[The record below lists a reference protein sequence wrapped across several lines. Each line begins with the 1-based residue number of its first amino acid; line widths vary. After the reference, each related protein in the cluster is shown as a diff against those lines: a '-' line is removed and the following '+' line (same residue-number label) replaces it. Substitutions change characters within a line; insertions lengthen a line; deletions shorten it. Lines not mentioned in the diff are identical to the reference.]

1 MSDHDDDLDSTSVS
15 ETTVNPQ
22 SRDPDP
28 RRQANHIIS
37 AFRFQLLETAI
48 AWLELGQADT
58 LLIEVF
64 EDFDVQSGTGDTQL
78 TQVKHSA
85 SDRRLTLAS
94 KDSRDA
100 LRNYWKTSRAGLA
113 PGVSLLVHTNMQ
125 IGQERGGKLPD
136 GAAGIQYWQE
146 VREGADAGPLKTT
159 LLSVLPEGELR
170 TWLAT
175 GPDDDTIKS
184 RLIDRVTWKTAQAA
198 GSSQKALLTE
208 LIAGRLAALELP
220 VGLAPTCAASI
231 IDRVDIIASDTDA
244 SLRKLRVE
252 DLHAFLN
259 EVARSG
265 QHGHE
270 VTWSMSS
277 WTVSAEEIDLPAY
290 IAPREHLVGELANT
304 LTRTHAL
311 WLHGASGTG
320 KSTLAQQV
328 AAMDG
333 RRWLVA
339 EFRGQDQATET
350 LLRLD
355 RAYTDIAL
363 GSEVGGVILDD
374 VDVDVLAQHPRRFAR
389 FISWMNARGGAVMFT
404 CARTVSPTVLQSLG
418 LEPSAV
424 SNSPY
429 LTVEDV
435 IGVIKNT
442 DAPADIAD
450 AWGLF
455 IHTATSGG
463 HPQLVAAKIVSL
475 EHRDWPKEAL
485 TEDLSGQVSEAVEL
499 TRTEARRRLLNDA
512 TAEGRAFL
520 KRLGCI
526 LFKFDRATAIAS
538 ATIEPEIKEPA
549 ASLDLLTGPWIEPV
563 PSAPGFMRLSPLL
576 TGLHEDLG
584 EKTIKD
590 VRVGMLVSTIQRGP
604 IPYEALDSL
613 FWTAYS
619 AKQGWFFVKFFESSL
634 SFDEDKSEA
643 IAAKLGPIVY
653 LTTEEPLFPEE
664 PGTSHLLRL
673 MQVDIAAQNGEKT
686 LFQPIAIAAVREAR
700 LQDSKELQDAFTLMA
715 LFKILFSHG
724 TTLDWGLRL
733 TWISLFE
740 ALADREPD
748 LMARS
753 QSGAVQA
760 MKAEFG
766 EVTDVG
772 GFMLII
778 GAQAVESP
786 TELKALLVALDAL
799 EPALRTRRLAQLK
812 AFFKGYGLHVQ
823 SAWVR
828 VWSAGT
834 LNADNA
840 IVEFNNMASLAASWG
855 DDDLVAECIVAQ
867 SVIWDEFQDDR
878 VAALNVVDAAL
889 TAMPEHA
896 ELLRQKAKVF
906 GHDGQ
911 YGKARLILETI
922 RPAIDERSNIER
934 MYAIKEQAVATAA
947 SGDYEK
953 TRNLFCEAAAAAEDV
968 SGEVDSVHAH
978 GLALRAEAAMCA
990 WRVGDHETALR
1001 ELASI
1006 VDSLAGIDPEVD
1018 KASRMLHA
1026 KIRWLVGW
1034 LFETSGTPASE
1045 PPRLEPGAIAAL
1057 DAEPPEDDLQVGARH
1072 EDIKLLLAVVALRFD
1087 VHDVFKTLDW
1097 ASTTPGFHIFLK
1109 AGEFDLAVESGDP
1122 KTAALAAL
1130 NLTASFVIARR
1141 NDAEDK
1147 NEAANLPIENAG
1159 GLCAADLTDEMAGPI
1174 FLHAIALAVF
1184 MTEGNQANAKAYCAE
1199 LFSEVE
1205 KRLGDKPPLI
1215 NRLFDLYSGVSDP
1228 VVGDHAE
1235 LVLTNALR
1243 VETDVLYPA
1252 EAINQHLALLQC
1264 AVLCGCGPRMV
1275 QRLFTKISNQWSFV
1289 LERQRFLLT
1298 NPALHAPEL
1307 ELAIEDLRQQKP
1319 GSLAQLLETAGRA
1332 LNSEIPSVWLQVA
1345 EKLGGRAN
1353 GKA

>member
-1 MSDHDDDLDSTSVS
+1 MSDNDNDLGSTSIS
-15 ETTVNPQ
+15 ETTVSLQ

-28 RRQANHIIS
+28 RRQASHIIS

-48 AWLELGQADT
+48 AWLELGEADT

-64 EDFDVQSGTGDTQL
+64 EDYDVQSGSGDTQL
-78 TQVKHSA
+78 TQVKHSVA
-85 SDRRLTLAS
+85 DRRLTLAS
-94 KDSRDA
+94 KDAQDA
-100 LRNYWKTSRAGLA
+100 LQNYWATSRAGLA

-125 IGQERGGKLPD
+125 IGQERGGRLPD

-159 LLSVLPEGELR
+159 LLSVLPEGKLR
-170 TWLAT
+170 TWLASS
-175 GPDDDTIKS
+175 PDDDAIKT
-184 RLIDRVTWKTAQAA
+184 RLVDRVTWKTAQAA
-198 GSSQKALLTE
+198 GSSQNALLTE

-231 IDRVDIIASDTDA
+231 IDRVGIVASDTDA

-252 DLHAFLN
+252 DLHTFLS
-259 EVARSG
+259 EASRSG
-265 QHGHE
+265 QPGHE
-270 VTWSMSS
+270 VRWSMSS
-277 WTVSAEEIDLPAY
+277 WTVPAEEIDLPAY
-290 IAPREHLVGELANT
+290 IAPREQLVGELANT
-304 LTRTHAL
+304 LTDTHAL

-328 AAMDG
+328 AAMDS

-355 RAYTDIAL
+355 RAYTDVAL
-363 GSEVGGVILDD
+363 GSEIGGVILDD

-389 FISWMNARGGAVMFT
+389 FISWMKARDGAVVFT
-404 CARTVSPTVLQSLG
+404 CARTVSPNALQSLG
-418 LEPSAV
+418 LEASAV
-424 SNSPY
+424 SNSSY

-435 IGVIKNT
+435 TGLIKNT
-442 DAPADIAD
+442 DAPTDIAD

-475 EHRDWPKEAL
+475 EHRGWPKDAL

-512 TAEGRAFL
+512 TDEGRALL

-538 ATIEPEIKEPA
+538 ATIAPEIKEPA

-584 EKTIKD
+584 ETTIKD

-613 FWTAYS
+613 FWTAYT

-643 IAAKLGPIVY
+643 IAAKLAPIVY

-686 LFQPIAIAAVREAR
+686 LFQPIAIAAMREAR
-700 LQDSKELQDAFTLMA
+700 LQDSKEPQDALTLMA

-740 ALADREPD
+740 ALAGREPD

-753 QSGAVQA
+753 QSGAVKA

-766 EVTDVG
+766 EVADVG

-778 GAQAVESP
+778 GAQSVESP
-786 TELKALLVALDAL
+786 AELKALFVALDAL
-799 EPALRTRRLAQLK
+799 EPVLRTRRLAQLK

-834 LNADNA
+834 LEAADA
-840 IVEFNNMASLAASWG
+840 INEFSEMASLAASWG

-878 VAALNVVDAAL
+878 VAALSVIDAAL
-889 TAMPEHA
+889 RAMPAHA
-896 ELLRQKAKVF
+896 ELLRQKAKVY

-911 YGKARLILETI
+911 YEKARLILEII
-922 RPAIDERSNIER
+922 RPAIDERSDIER

-947 SGDYEK
+947 SGDHET
-953 TRNLFCEAAAAAEDV
+953 TRNLFCEAAAAAEGV
-968 SGEVDSVHAH
+968 SGEVDSIHAH
-978 GLALRAEAAMCA
+978 SLALRAEAAICA
-990 WRVGDHETALR
+990 WHAGDHETALR
-1001 ELASI
+1001 ELAPI
-1006 VDSLAGIDPEVD
+1006 VDSLAGIDPKTD
-1018 KASRMLHA
+1018 QASRMLHA

-1045 PPRLEPGAIAAL
+1045 PPTLKPGAIAAL
-1057 DAEPPEDDLQVGARH
+1057 DGNYPEDDLKVGARQ
-1072 EDIKLLLAVVALRFD
+1072 EDIKLLLAAVALRYD
-1087 VHDVFKTLDW
+1087 IHDVFETLDW
-1097 ASTTPGFHIFLK
+1097 PSTTPGFHIFLK
-1109 AGEFDLAVESGDP
+1109 AGEFDLAVESGEP
-1122 KTAALAAL
+1122 KNAALAAL
-1130 NLTASFVIARR
+1130 NLTAAFVISRR
-1141 NDAEDK
+1141 IGAGDK

-1159 GLCAADLTDEMAGPI
+1159 GLSAADLSDEMAGAI
-1174 FLHAIALAVF
+1174 ISHAIALAVF
-1184 MTEGNQANAKAYCAE
+1184 MTAGNRVNAHSYCTE
-1199 LFSEVE
+1199 LLSEVE
-1205 KRLGDKPPLI
+1205 KRLGDKSPQI
-1215 NRLFDLYSGVSDP
+1215 NRLFDLCSGASDP

-1235 LVLTNALR
+1235 LVLTDALR
-1243 VETDVLYPA
+1243 TETDVLYPS
-1252 EAINQHLALLQC
+1252 ETINQQLALLQC
-1264 AVLCGCGPRMV
+1264 AVLCGCGPRIV
-1275 QRLFTKISNQWSFV
+1275 QRLFIKISDQWSFV

-1298 NPALHAPEL
+1298 NPARHAPQL
-1307 ELAIEDLRQQKP
+1307 ELAIEALQQQKP
-1319 GSLAQLLETAGRA
+1319 GSLVQLLETAGLA
-1332 LNSEIPSVWLQVA
+1332 LNSEIPPVWLQVA